1 MINNLNI
8 SKKNNLKDKILL
20 ITGGTGSFGNA
31 VLQRFL
37 SSDEFKEIR
46 IFSRDEKKQD
56 EMRNQI
62 NNLKLKFYIG
72 DVRDYNSVEPATRG
86 VDYIF
91 HAAAL
96 KQVPSCEF
104 FPMQAV
110 KTNVEGTQNV
120 IRAAAFNKVKKVIC
134 LSTDKAA
141 YPINAMGISKAMME
155 KVAIAEARNL
165 TETVVCLT
173 RYGNVM
179 ASRGSVIPLFI
190 NQIKSGLPL
199 TLTDP
204 DMTRFLMSLNDAV
217 DLVLFA
223 FEHGKSGDLF
233 VNKAPAAT
241 IGDLAQAVKELSKS
255 DSEIKIIGTRHGE
268 KLYET
273 LCTREEMQKA
283 EDMGDFYRVPAD
295 NRDLNYAMF
304 FSQGEKE
311 VAQIEDYHSHNTDRL
326 DVEGV
331 KQLISKV
338 GLVRRELFGEAVEE
352 FIV

>member
-1 MINNLNI
+1 M
-8 SKKNNLKDKILL
+8 KIENKTLL

-37 SSDEFKEIR
+37 QTDHFSEIR

-56 EMRNQI
+56 DMRNQI
-62 NNLKLKFYIG
+62 KSTKLKFYIG
-72 DVRDYNSVEPATRG
+72 DVRDFNSVEPATRG

-120 IRAAAFNKVKKVIC
+120 IRAAAFNGVKKVIC

-165 TETVVCLT
+165 KDTVVCLT

-190 NQIKSGLPL
+190 QQIKQGNPL

-204 DMTRFLMSLNDAV
+204 NMTRFLMSLNDAV

-223 FEHGKSGDLF
+223 FEHGNAGDLF

-241 IGDLAQAVKELSKS
+241 IGDLAQAIKELSQAS
-255 DSEIKIIGTRHGE
+255 NEIKIIGTRHGE

-273 LCTREEMQKA
+273 LCTREEMVKA

-295 NRDLNYAMF
+295 NRDLNYAMY
-304 FSQGEKE
+304 FSEGEKN
-311 VAQIEDYHSHNTDRL
+311 VSTIEDYHSHNTERL

-331 KQLISKV
+331 KKLISQLA
-338 GLVRRELFGEAVEE
+338 LVRKELFHEDVDEY
-352 FIV
+352 FV

>member
-1 MINNLNI
+1 VEILN
-8 SKKNNLKDKILL
+8 KVLL

-37 SSDEFKEIR
+37 ETEHFNEIR

-56 EMRNQI
+56 DMRNQ
-62 NNLKLKFYIG
+62 LKSPKLKFFIG
-72 DVRDYNSVEPATRG
+72 DVRDFDSVEPATRG

-110 KTNVEGTQNV
+110 KTNVEGTLNV
-120 IRAAAFNKVKKVIC
+120 IKAAGQNNVKKVIC

-155 KVAIAEARNL
+155 KVAISESRNL
-165 TETVVCLT
+165 QDTIVCLT

-190 NQIKSGLPL
+190 NQIKNGIPL
-199 TLTDP
+199 TITDP
-204 DMTRFLMSLNDAV
+204 NMTRFLMSLNDAV

-223 FEHGKSGDLF
+223 FKNGNQGDLF

-241 IGDLAQAVKELSKS
+241 IGDLAEA
-255 DSEIKIIGTRHGE
+255 IKDLAKVDNNINIIGTRHGE

-273 LCTREEMQKA
+273 LCTREEMAKA
-283 EDMGDFYRVPAD
+283 EDMGDFYRIPAD
-295 NRDLNYAMF
+295 NRDLNYSMY
-304 FSQGEKE
+304 FSQGEKSMAE
-311 VAQIEDYHSHNTDRL
+311 IEDYHSHNTERL
-326 DVEGV
+326 DIDGV
-331 KQLISKV
+331 KSLISK
-338 GLVRRELFGEAVEE
+338 LSIVRKELFDEDVDE

>member
-1 MINNLNI
+1 ML
-8 SKKNNLKDKILL
+8 KNKILL

-31 VLQRFL
+31 VLNRFL
-37 SSDEFKEIR
+37 HTDHFKEIR

-56 EMRNQI
+56 DLRKRI
-62 NNLKLKFYIG
+62 NHPKVKFYIG
-72 DVRDYNSVEPATRG
+72 DVRDLASIETAVKG

-104 FPMQAV
+104 FPMEAV
-110 KTNVEGTQNV
+110 KTNVIGTDNV
-120 IRAAAFNKVKKVIC
+120 LTVAEKYEVKKVIV

-155 KVAIAEARNL
+155 KVTIAKSRNL
-165 TETVVCLT
+165 DDSKTIFCAT

-190 NQIKSGLPL
+190 DQIKLGNPL

-204 DMTRFLMSLNDAV
+204 NMTRFMMTLEDAV

-223 FEHGKSGDLF
+223 FENGKQGDLF
-233 VNKAPAAT
+233 VQKSPAAT
-241 IGDLAQAVKELSKS
+241 IEVLAKALLELYDSKS
-255 DSEIKIIGTRHGE
+255 DIKVIGTRHGE

-273 LCTREEMQKA
+273 LVNREDMVKA
-283 EDMGDFYRVPAD
+283 EDMGDYYRIPAD
-295 NRDLNYAMF
+295 NRDLNYAQY
-304 FSQGEKE
+304 FSEGEPDVSNYDE
-311 VAQIEDYHSHNTDRL
+311 YHSHNTERL
-326 DVEGV
+326 DIEGM
-331 KQLISKV
+331 KKLLHKLPIIKKEI
-338 GLVRRELFGEAVEE
+338 LGEINTVQYPD
-352 FIV
+352 